1 MGVICPLGAPV
12 GARYG
17 VRAFERIPTR
27 WRLWMGDCD
36 LRAAKLVLLTCA
48 AALLAACS
56 TFSGDSEAARGA
68 EDAFSDPKEI
78 EAQTKLA
85 RLQTENARLANRV
98 LELQRENDALRRA
111 RASAAAE
118 AAAEKAEAEEASQP
132 AETAVALRE
141 PEVLKQPVVD
151 NPETPEMTSTEVPV
165 EPAPRLTQP
174 TFESTDAVFENEAD
188 SETRAPAMLFG
199 VHLAS
204 YRKEDE
210 AREGWRKLQRENPD
224 ELGLLEPRLET
235 VNVPERGPFL
245 RLIGGGLSSREK
257 AEALCSNLKIKGL
270 YCAVSDFSGER
281 LSLVENTG

>member
-1 MGVICPLGAPV
+1 M
-12 GARYG
+12 
-17 VRAFERIPTR
+17 
-27 WRLWMGDCD
+27 
-36 LRAAKLVLLTCA
+36 RAAKLASLIGA
-48 AALLAACS
+48 AAFLAACS
-56 TFSGDSEAARGA
+56 TFSGGA
-68 EDAFSDPKEI
+68 ETASGADDAYSTPRDI
-78 EAQTKLA
+78 EVQTKVA

-98 LELQRENDALRRA
+98 LELQRENDQLRRSTAAAQA
-111 RASAAAE
+111 RSAAAE
-118 AAAEKAEAEEASQP
+118 TEQQTAP

-141 PEVLKQPVVD
+141 PQVLKQPVVD
-151 NPETPEMTSTEVPV
+151 NPETPEMTGAEVPV

-188 SETRAPAMLFG
+188 LQTPAMLFG

-210 AREGWRKLQRENPD
+210 ARDGWRKLQRENPD

-235 VNVPERGPFL
+235 VEVPSRGAFL

-257 AEALCSNLKIKGL
+257 AEALCSNLKSKGL

>member
-1 MGVICPLGAPV
+1 MRP
-12 GARYG
+12 
-17 VRAFERIPTR
+17 
-27 WRLWMGDCD
+27 
-36 LRAAKLVLLTCA
+36 AKLLSLICASAFLT
-48 AALLAACS
+48 ACS
-56 TFSGDSEAARGA
+56 TLTGGGDNAAGGA
-68 EDAFSDPKEI
+68 DDAYSNPREI
-78 EAQTKLA
+78 EAQTKVA

-98 LELQRENDALRRA
+98 LELQRENDRLK
-111 RASAAAE
+111 RASAAAAAE
-118 AAAEKAEAEEASQP
+118 AQREAELAAAP

-141 PEVLKQPVVD
+141 PEVLQQPVVD
-151 NPETPEMTSTEVPV
+151 NPETPEMTNTEVPV

-174 TFESTDAVFENEAD
+174 TFESTDSVFENEAG
-188 SETRAPAMLFG
+188 SETRTASVLFG

-204 YRKEDE
+204 YRQEDE
-210 AREGWRKLQRENPD
+210 AREGWSKLQRENPD

-235 VNVPERGPFL
+235 VEVPERGSFL

>member
-1 MGVICPLGAPV
+1 M
-12 GARYG
+12 
-17 VRAFERIPTR
+17 
-27 WRLWMGDCD
+27 
-36 LRAAKLVLLTCA
+36 RAAKLAFLISA
-48 AALLAACS
+48 AAMLAACS
-56 TFSGDSEAARGA
+56 TFSGGSETAAQSD
-68 EDAFSDPKEI
+68 DAYSDPREI
-78 EAQTKLA
+78 EVQTKLA

-98 LELQRENDALRRA
+98 LELQRENDNLRR
-111 RASAAAE
+111 SNAAAQAK
-118 AAAEKAEAEEASQP
+118 AASEAENEATTAP
-132 AETAVALRE
+132 TETAVALRE
-141 PEVLKQPVVD
+141 PQVSSQPVVD
-151 NPETPEMTSTEVPV
+151 NPETPEMTGAEVPV

-188 SETRAPAMLFG
+188 LQTPAVLFG

-235 VNVPERGPFL
+235 VEVPSRGAFL

-257 AEALCSNLKIKGL
+257 AEALCSNLKSKGL

>member
-1 MGVICPLGAPV
+1 M
-12 GARYG
+12 
-17 VRAFERIPTR
+17 
-27 WRLWMGDCD
+27 
-36 LRAAKLVLLTCA
+36 RAAKLLLLTCA
-48 AALLAACS
+48 VAMLAACS
-56 TFSGDSEAARGA
+56 TFSGGAETASGA
-68 EDAFSDPKEI
+68 EDAYSNPREI

-98 LELQRENDALRRA
+98 LELQRENDQLRQA
-111 RASAAAE
+111 QTAAAATD
-118 AAAEKAEAEEASQP
+118 AATVEAEAEQSAP

-188 SETRAPAMLFG
+188 SETRAPAVLFG

-235 VNVPERGPFL
+235 VEVPERGSFL

-257 AEALCSNLKIKGL
+257 AEALCSNLKTKGL
-270 YCAVSDFSGER
+270 YCSVSDFSGER

>member
-1 MGVICPLGAPV
+1 
-12 GARYG
+12 
-17 VRAFERIPTR
+17 
-27 WRLWMGDCD
+27 
-36 LRAAKLVLLTCA
+36 LRPAKLVLLT
-48 AALLAACS
+48 LATAMLGACS
-56 TFSGDSEAARGA
+56 TFSRSGGEAQSAD
-68 EDAFSDPKEI
+68 DAYSNPREI
-78 EAQTKLA
+78 EAQTKVA

-98 LELQRENDALRRA
+98 LELQRENDRLRRA
-111 RASAAAE
+111 QSQAAA
-118 AAAEKAEAEEASQP
+118 APAAEEPDAP

-141 PEVLKQPVVD
+141 PQVLKQPVVD

-165 EPAPRLTQP
+165 ESAPRLTQP

-188 SETRAPAMLFG
+188 AAAPAPEMLFG

-204 YRKEDE
+204 YREIDE

-235 VNVPERGPFL
+235 VRVPERGSFL

-257 AEALCSNLKIKGL
+257 AEALCSNLKFKGL

>member
-1 MGVICPLGAPV
+1 M
-12 GARYG
+12 
-17 VRAFERIPTR
+17 RA
-27 WRLWMGDCD
+27 L
-36 LRAAKLVLLTCA
+36 KVVLLVFA
-48 AALLAACS
+48 AGTLAACS
-56 TFSGDSEAARGA
+56 TLSGGA
-68 EDAFSDPKEI
+68 ETASGADDAYSNPREI

-98 LELQRENDALRRA
+98 LELQRENDQLRKA
-111 RASAAAE
+111 KAAA
-118 AAAEKAEAEEASQP
+118 AAVDNAAQTAEAEPASEP
-132 AETAVALRE
+132 AETVVALRE

-174 TFESTDAVFENEAD
+174 TFESTDAVFENEAG
-188 SETRAPAMLFG
+188 SEARTPAMLFG

-204 YRKEDE
+204 YRQEDE

-235 VNVPERGPFL
+235 VDVPERGSFL

-257 AEALCSNLKIKGL
+257 AEALCSNLKTKGL
-270 YCAVSDFSGER
+270 YCSVSDFSGER

>member
-1 MGVICPLGAPV
+1 M
-12 GARYG
+12 
-17 VRAFERIPTR
+17 
-27 WRLWMGDCD
+27 
-36 LRAAKLVLLTCA
+36 RAAKLALLIGA
-48 AALLAACS
+48 AAILAACS
-56 TFSGDSEAARGA
+56 TFSGGSDAAKQA
-68 EDAFSDPKEI
+68 DDAYSNPRDIEI
-78 EAQTKLA
+78 QTKLA

-98 LELQRENDALRRA
+98 LELQRENDKLRQ
-111 RASAAAE
+111 STAAAQ
-118 AAAEKAEAEEASQP
+118 AKAETGAESEPTAAP

-141 PEVLKQPVVD
+141 PQVLKQPVVD
-151 NPETPEMTSTEVPV
+151 NPETPEMTGAEVPV

-188 SETRAPAMLFG
+188 LQTPTMLFG

-204 YRKEDE
+204 YRKEEE

-235 VNVPERGPFL
+235 VEVPSRGAFL

-257 AEALCSNLKIKGL
+257 AEALCSNLKSKGL
-270 YCAVSDFSGER
+270 YCTVSDFSGER